1 MQVVFGCGITGDRHF
16 KKANKKGQ
24 NITFIEAEAVDEY
37 NQLLGQAISPQQ
49 TRRNVITRGVDL
61 SALVGVEFSIGDAK
75 FKGVELCQPCS
86 VLGRL
91 LENQKISRSQVIQAF
106 IGSGGLRADV
116 INSGVVGVGMP
127 LVIGLGAALQLPSW
141 SQFGTA
147 LNAALNEAFNS
158 AFISAVMVLCSHQL
172 IG

>member
-1 MQVVFGCGITGDRHF
+1 MRCKWFLDAALLGDRHF

-75 FKGVELCQPCS
+75 FRGVELCQPCS
-86 VLGRL
+86 VLGSTIRKS
-91 LENQKISRSQVIQAF
+91 EDFKE
-106 IGSGGLRADV
+106 
-116 INSGVVGVGMP
+116 
-127 LVIGLGAALQLPSW
+127 PSHP
-141 SQFGTA
+141 S
-147 LNAALNEAFNS
+147 LYR
-158 AFISAVMVLCSHQL
+158 
-172 IG
+172 

>member
-1 MQVVFGCGITGDRHF
+1 MIEAIFVSKKSRQALQQTHAVQVVFGWGITGDRHF

-61 SALVGVEFSIGDAK
+61 NALVGVEFSIGGAK
-75 FKGVELCQPCS
+75 FKGAELRQPCS

-91 LENQKISRSQVIQAF
+91 LENQWVSRSQVIQAF
-106 IGSGGLRADV
+106 LGRGGLRAD
-116 INSGVVGVGMP
+116 IISSGVVGVGMP
-127 LVIGLGAALQLPSW
+127 LIISLGAAVKTSP
-141 SQFGTA
+141 
-147 LNAALNEAFNS
+147 
-158 AFISAVMVLCSHQL
+158 
-172 IG
+172 

>member
-1 MQVVFGCGITGDRHF
+1 MIEAIFVSKKSRQALQQAYAVQVVFGCGITGDRHF

-37 NQLLGQAISPQQ
+37 NQLLGQAISHQQ

-75 FKGVELCQPCS
+75 FRGVELCQPCS

-91 LENQKISRSQVIQAF
+91 LENQWVSRSQVIQAF

-116 INSGVVGVGMP
+116 INSGVVGVSMP
-127 LVIGLGAALQLPSW
+127 LVIGLGAAPQLP
-141 SQFGTA
+141 
-147 LNAALNEAFNS
+147 L
-158 AFISAVMVLCSHQL
+158 
-172 IG
+172 

>member
-1 MQVVFGCGITGDRHF
+1 MIEAIFVSKKSRQALQQAYAVQVVFGCGITGDRHF

-49 TRRNVITRGVDL
+49 TR
-61 SALVGVEFSIGDAK
+61 DAK
-75 FKGVELCQPCS
+75 FRGVELCQPCS

-127 LVIGLGAALQLPSW
+127 LVIGLGAAPQLPS
-141 SQFGTA
+141 
-147 LNAALNEAFNS
+147 
-158 AFISAVMVLCSHQL
+158 
-172 IG
+172 